1 MSTCCLL
8 RHTKCLLA
16 ADFKQKSRWSA
27 VWPNM
32 HYGAMYLNYSVGRQL
47 PMKGV
52 NWVTRDSNRLIN
64 FSDRYASVIKDLD
77 VKRNEEELHIPLSD
91 IRWNDH
97 RRVFW
102 RCSFCGSQYRK
113 NVSVRVK
120 YHAGCNFCKGRYPS
134 EVLKEQSADLSPSL
148 SESHPELV
156 EELSVACMEENDPSS
171 EGENGVSR
179 QADDNSTPTP
189 KENEIVNNLSRL
201 SSTSKFRAEWKCK
214 NCGELYRS
222 SIRSRTGLV
231 EKGQAGLH
239 PEIASWCSYCPSCRW
254 EKHMNDKGQEAL
266 KKGYFLGFTT
276 PEVD

>member
-1 MSTCCLL
+1 MTSSFL
-8 RHTKCLLA
+8 RRTNFLLA

-52 NWVTRDSNRLIN
+52 NWVTRDSNRLVN
-64 FSDRYASVIKDLD
+64 FGDRYESVIKDLD

-97 RRVFW
+97 RRVYW

-120 YHAGCNFCKGRYPS
+120 YHAGCNYCKGRYSS
-134 EVLKEQSADLSPSL
+134 EVLKDQYTHLSPPL
-148 SESHPELV
+148 ADSHPELIKELTV
-156 EELSVACMEENDPSS
+156 SGVDEGDPTLEGKDKDSEEE
-171 EGENGVSR
+171 
-179 QADDNSTPTP
+179 
-189 KENEIVNNLSRL
+189 KENSALATKRSEIISNISRL

-231 EKGQAGLH
+231 EKGQVDLH
-239 PEIASWCSYCPSCRW
+239 PDITSWSSYCPSCRW
-254 EKHMNDKGQEAL
+254 EKNMQDVGQDAL
-266 KKGYFLGFTT
+266 KKGYFLGFK
-276 PEVD
+276 EAD